1 MIITPYKGQ
10 LNGCAYIENE
20 SHIIDEPTINESER
34 KTTKIVAENI
44 LVLKL
49 NRPFAYGHIY
59 TDVLPELYAV
69 EEMFP
74 EYDCILIEFSKSI
87 KNKMN
92 FFNLKISDKIKFISA
107 TPHKVY
113 LLNFQR
119 LDKATPDP
127 QRLAQSKN
135 ILNLKAAFHRSLP
148 IINTPKPFVLFCSR
162 TTTGARGGRN
172 ITRQNENEVV
182 EHLKQYAEENNLEF
196 YFLTGQEPDGSC
208 VTLAKQYELFSN
220 AKIVVGPHGGAFSNL
235 IFLDPA
241 KKPKVIEFCP
251 HPYKSFKYLSDHAF
265 ETFAEYCQI
274 PYILPHEVESEI
286 KHVTDESRKCGKI
299 TKLIGQRESSVDL
312 RRVRE
317 ILTLK

>member
-1 MIITPYKGQ
+1 MIIIPYKNQ
-10 LNGCAYIENE
+10 SSKKAYLSGDSIVDQFISNDNNTQVIE
-20 SHIIDEPTINESER
+20 
-34 KTTKIVAENI
+34 IVAKNI

-49 NRPFAYGHIY
+49 NRPFAHGHIY
-59 TDVLPELYAV
+59 TDALPELYAA

-74 EYDCILIEFSKSI
+74 EYDCILIQFSRFLKDKI
-87 KNKMN
+87 D

-135 ILNLKAAFHRSLP
+135 ILNLKAAFHKSQP

-162 TTTGARGGRN
+162 TTPGARGGRN
-172 ITRQNENEVV
+172 ITKQNENEVV

-196 YFLTGQEPDGSC
+196 YFLTGQEPDGSG
-208 VTLAKQYELFSN
+208 VTLAKQYDLFSN
-220 AKIVVGPHGGAFSNL
+220 AKIVVGCHGGTFSNL

-274 PYILPHEVESEI
+274 PYILPPEVESEI
-286 KHVTDESRKCGKI
+286 KHVTDKSRKDRKTI
-299 TKLIGQRESSVDL
+299 KRISQRESSVDL
-312 RRVRE
+312 CRLRE